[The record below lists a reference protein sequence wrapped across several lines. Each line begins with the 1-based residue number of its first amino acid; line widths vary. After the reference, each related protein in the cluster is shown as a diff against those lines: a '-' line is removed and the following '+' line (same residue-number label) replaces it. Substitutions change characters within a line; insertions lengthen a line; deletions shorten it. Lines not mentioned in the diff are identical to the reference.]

1 MNYQTLKNLVVL
13 ALITNLCQAKP
24 IITSTKEAH
33 DIETMTELR
42 DVLSSKQPTVIM
54 FYAPWC
60 GACKSM
66 KSTLNTIAARFH
78 NQARIV
84 KINVDNEKC
93 KEAID
98 FFGVEAIPTFVFKNV
113 GVMEEAQL
121 EAALNSF
128 LGREVPKKKEH
139 PRPTPK
145 PAGKKPAAAKK
156 PVKLKKAS
164 QKK

>member
-84 KINVDNEKC
+84 KVNVDNEKC

-98 FFGVEAIPTFVFKNV
+98 FFGIEAIPTFVFKNV

-121 EAALNSF
+121 ETALSSF
-128 LGREVPKKKEH
+128 MGRELTKKKEH
-139 PRPTPK
+139 PRPAPK
-145 PAGKKPAAAKK
+145 PAGKKPAIKK
-156 PVKLKKAS
+156 PATPKKTS
-164 QKK
+164 KKK